1 MCDALI
7 DVSKDGQTIVPAL
20 AQSWTSSADGRHVVV
35 RLRPNVTLHDG
46 TPLTG
51 DVVRQSLER
60 QFRPRHELYTAEP
73 RNTKEQLLRD
83 LIESV
88 EANGLQVTLRLK
100 YPGFHHLTQ
109 IDIVSPAALRNLG
122 REFAR
127 RPVCSGPFKIEK
139 WAPGEEITLVANPGH
154 WRY

>member
-20 AQSWTSSADGRHVVV
+20 AQSWTSSDDGRHVVV

-73 RNTKEQLLRD
+73 LNTKEQQERD
-83 LIESV
+83 
-88 EANGLQVTLRLK
+88 
-100 YPGFHHLTQ
+100 
-109 IDIVSPAALRNLG
+109 AARSDLVRQL
-122 REFAR
+122 AIT
-127 RPVCSGPFKIEK
+127 SGSRISR
-139 WAPGEEITLVANPGH
+139 GE
-154 WRY
+154 